1 MKCPWCGS
9 KVGSEHQKNEPW
21 VRGDKTGR
29 GFYQC
34 PRCDKSLIHRYE
46 ASPLVILP
54 LFVAGAMSAAIPIGV
69 AIFFTSVLGFGY
81 ELSIAVGAVIFVSLI
96 VALWF
101 HSFQPVDVKA
111 E

>member
-9 KVGSEHQKNEPW
+9 IIGSEHQKKKPW
-21 VRGDKTGR
+21 ARGDKTGQ

-34 PRCDKSLIHRYE
+34 PRCDKSLVHRYE
-46 ASPLVILP
+46 ISPLIILP
-54 LFVAGAMSAAIPIGV
+54 LFVAGVMSAAFPFG
-69 AIFFTSVLGFGY
+69 AAFFFSSVLGIGDD
-81 ELSIAVGAVIFVSLI
+81 LSIAAGVVFFVSLT

-101 HSFQPVDVKA
+101 YSFQPLEVKT